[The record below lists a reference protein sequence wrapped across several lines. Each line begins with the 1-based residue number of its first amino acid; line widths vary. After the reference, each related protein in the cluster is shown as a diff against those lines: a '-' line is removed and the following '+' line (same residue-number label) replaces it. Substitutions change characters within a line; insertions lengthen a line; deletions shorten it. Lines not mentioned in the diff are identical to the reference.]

1 MFVHCKEWR
10 KLPPQNGGDLLDEK
24 QCKGMKISV
33 ITVCFRAEKTIAKTI
48 ESVKRQTYAD
58 VEYIIVD
65 GASTDGTMEVI
76 ERTLGDYPAKVVSE
90 PDRGIYDAMN
100 KGIALAEGGY
110 LHFLNAGDVYCDEQV
125 LEKTAFTI
133 EKTGADIVYGDIEYL
148 YPDGSRERRNYDKKC
163 AKQIYYLTGDCI
175 NHQAMFARKKL
186 FEKDPF
192 DIDLPICADR
202 DWMMKKSKEK
212 ASFHAMGFPVC
223 VYSYDGVSLLQ
234 KDEYKKEAAFCIRK
248 HYPWGYP
255 VFAVFE
261 FMRNNR
267 FLSGA
272 LHGVYR
278 FLFIGDGK

>member
-1 MFVHCKEWR
+1 
-10 KLPPQNGGDLLDEK
+10 
-24 QCKGMKISV
+24 MKISV

-100 KGIALAEGGY
+100 KGIALAEGDY
-110 LHFLNAGDVYCDEQV
+110 LHFLNAGDIYCDEQV
-125 LEKTAFTI
+125 LEKTALII

-148 YPDGSRERRNYDKKC
+148 YPDGSRERRNYDGKC

-175 NHQAMFARKKL
+175 NHQAMFAGKKL
-186 FEKDPF
+186 FEEDPF
-192 DIDLPICADR
+192 DISLPICADR
-202 DWMMKKSKEK
+202 DWMIKKSKEK